1 MSRAYHLPVLAEEVV
16 RYLNPEPG
24 NTLVDGTAGGGGHA
38 LHLSEMLQPNGT
50 LILIDQDPEALQEAR
65 NKLEDHALT
74 IKYVHGNFRNVR
86 SLLTEL
92 GVTEVDGVL
101 LDLGVSSHQL
111 DAAERGFS
119 FRSEAPLDLRM
130 DRTCG
135 SPASDLLAR
144 LSERELTRILREY
157 GEERWAARIAN
168 FIVAERQRTPIR
180 TTVRLAQIVAA
191 AIPKKAQPPDT
202 HPATRTFQAIRIAVN
217 EELDALEEGLEG
229 SVASLSQGG
238 RIAVISYHSLEDRIV
253 KRRFARL
260 AGACECPS
268 GLPVCMCGARET
280 VRILTRKPVTP
291 SDQEIRVN
299 PRSRSAKLRVAEKL

>member
-1 MSRAYHLPVLAEEVV
+1 MSRPYHLPVLAEEVV

-24 NTLVDGTAGGGGHA
+24 DTLVDGTAGGGGHA

-74 IKYVHGNFRNVR
+74 IEYVHGNFRNVR

-92 GVTEVDGVL
+92 GVKEADGIL

-130 DRTCG
+130 DRTKG

-144 LSERELTRILREY
+144 LSERELTRILKDY
-157 GEERWAARIAN
+157 GEERWAARIAS
-168 FIVAERQRTPIR
+168 FIVAERQRTPIL
-180 TTVRLAQIVAA
+180 TTTQLAQIVAA

-229 SVASLSQGG
+229 SVASLSTGG

-268 GLPVCMCGARET
+268 GLPVCMCGARQT

-291 SDQEIRVN
+291 SEQEVRAN